1 LKYGTTSYTFVSS
14 TSRNGSVDLC
24 SLLIIQPK
32 ETMQTKSATPV
43 ITSSRLVLKKERL
56 VNLSSLNN
64 GKKQPD
70 ITTMSSFLY

>member
-1 LKYGTTSYTFVSS
+1 
-14 TSRNGSVDLC
+14 
-24 SLLIIQPK
+24 
-32 ETMQTKSATPV
+32 MQTKSATPV

-56 VNLSSLNN
+56 VNLSASNN